1 MLTSREQTNTIMKK
15 VIQRVKKSSRNAT
28 RASIKE
34 LHELGFT
41 FNKHYTMKN
50 KEKEGQAQGAET
62 INFNENVS
70 AEVEQLRKELD
81 EAKKQTE
88 QYKDWWYS
96 GVKEVEEQQKVIDG
110 LKGELDKVAAVAELY
125 LKSKVWQK

>member
-1 MLTSREQTNTIMKK
+1 MKF
-15 VIQRVKKSSRNAT
+15 IEERH
-28 RASIKE
+28 ASLMKE

-96 GVKEVEEQQKVIDG
+96 GLKKFEEQQKVIDG

>member
-1 MLTSREQTNTIMKK
+1 MKTLWKKALSLTLAFIM
-15 VIQRVKKSSRNAT
+15 VFQLLPTMPIVA
-28 RASIKE
+28 RA
-34 LHELGFT
+34 
-41 FNKHYTMKN
+41 
-50 KEKEGQAQGAET
+50 EGVGLT
-62 INFNENVS
+62 G
-70 AEVEQLRKELD
+70 KELD